1 MRYIILPLVLT
12 TFLVACGDDQK
23 QQVTP
28 DSDARPEPALNG
40 DDQSSATT
48 SNEPAPTA
56 IDTVEDTAART
67 TDEKVPRNPL
77 RDVYFGELH
86 IHTAYSL
93 DAYIFGNVINDPFT
107 AYRFAKGE
115 SVKLPTGQEK
125 KIIAPLDFMAVTDHA
140 EVLGEY
146 EMCTNDEMAE
156 YDSEICQQIRANDMK
171 IYQALFDGVQK
182 NPSERLADL
191 CGEDGKKCRDAVT
204 GPWQRIQQAAA
215 ENYEPG
221 NFTSLVAYEYSN
233 VAPEGAGGMMHRNVI
248 YRSDKVPETVFSAF
262 EGSAEDLLRWL
273 EKNCTGDCQVLTIPH
288 NPNFYWGRL
297 YWGKN
302 TDGTEWTQDIVE
314 LRERMDRLVEV
325 MQVKGNSECQTGI
338 MTSDEACNFEMVFEK
353 CAADKVAGCAN
364 EYGLVRNGLKF
375 GLRHQADLG
384 VNPFKQGII
393 ASTDNHNA
401 TPSDTTESE
410 FMGHYAK
417 NDISPK
423 VRLGME
429 PNPTAAAMGMSGD
442 DDPTKLYNPG
452 GIAGVWAES
461 NTRES
466 IWDALHRKE
475 TFGTSGTRTK
485 IRMFAGFD
493 FAPDLHEKNNWVEVG
508 YQSGVPQGGDLSQAP
523 EGKSPTLMVWAQR
536 DPNSAPLARLQ
547 IIKGW
552 RTKDDR
558 LKEMTYDVACSD
570 GGEPDPETHQCP
582 DNGAKVDLEDC
593 SISSDKG
600 AAQLAAT
607 WTDPDFTPEENAFY
621 YARVLENP
629 VCRWS
634 FYDAM
639 KAKVEHPKELPATI
653 RERAWSSPIWY
664 TPQ

>member
-1 MRYIILPLVLT
+1 MRNFTGVVLAV
-12 TFLVACGDDQK
+12 LLLAGCGGKPESDITANDS
-23 QQVTP
+23 VTA
-28 DSDARPEPALNG
+28 DSAAAADEAAPVTADKSGEEVRG
-40 DDQSSATT
+40 RTGSA
-48 SNEPAPTA
+48 SNKSGE
-56 IDTVEDTAART
+56 
-67 TDEKVPRNPL
+67 VPSNPL
-77 RDVYFGELH
+77 RDAYFGELH
-86 IHTAYSL
+86 IHTSYSL
-93 DAYIFGNVINDPFT
+93 DAYIFGNVLNDPFS

-115 SVKLPTGQEK
+115 TVKLPTGQEK
-125 KIIAPLDFMAVTDHA
+125 KIIEPLDFVAITDHA

-146 EMCTNDEMAE
+146 EMCNNPKMQG
-156 YDSEICQQIRANDMK
+156 YDNEVCVQIRANDMK
-171 IYQALFDGVQK
+171 VYQALFAGVQK
-182 NPSERLADL
+182 NPSERLAEL
-191 CGEDGKKCRDAVT
+191 CGEDGKVCRDAVA
-204 GPWQRIQQAAA
+204 GPWQRIQQAAE

-221 NFTSLVAYEYSN
+221 KFTSLVAFEYSN

-248 YRSDKVPETVFSAF
+248 FRTDKVPETVFSAF

-273 EKNCTGDCQVLTIPH
+273 DDNCTGDCQVLTIPH

-302 TDGTEWTQDIVE
+302 SDGSEWNQGMVE

-325 MQVKGNSECQTGI
+325 MQVKGNSECVTGV
-338 MTSDEACNFEMVFEK
+338 MTSDEACNFEVVFPK
-353 CAADKVAGCAN
+353 CEGDNTVGCAN
-364 EYGLVRNGLKF
+364 EFGVVRNGLKF

-401 TPSDTTESE
+401 TPSDTVESE
-410 FMGHYAK
+410 FLGHYAN
-417 NDISPK
+417 NDASPK
-423 VRLGME
+423 VRLGLE
-429 PNPTAAAMGMSGD
+429 LNPTAAAMGMSGE

-461 NTRES
+461 NTREG

-485 IRMFAGFD
+485 IRLFAGFD
-493 FAPDLHEKNNWVEVG
+493 FPADMHSKDNWVAMG
-508 YQSGVPQGGDLSQAP
+508 YESGVPQGGDLSKAAD
-523 EGKSPTLMVWAQR
+523 GKAPTLMVWAQR

-552 RTKDDR
+552 RTADDK
-558 LKEMTYDVACSD
+558 LEEMTYDVACSD
-570 GGEPDPETHQCP
+570 GATPDPKTHQCP
-582 DNGAKVDLEDC
+582 DNGATVNLEDC

-600 AAQLAAT
+600 DAQLAAT
-607 WTDPDFTPEENAFY
+607 WTDPDFDPAEHAFY

-634 FYDAM
+634 MYDAK
-639 KAKVEHPKELPATI
+639 KAGVEHPKDLPKTI

-664 TPQ
+664 TP

>member
-1 MRYIILPLVLT
+1 MRPSIPVIVFCL
-12 TFLVACGDDQK
+12 FLSSCGGEERSK
-23 QQVTP
+23 QSVEN
-28 DSDARPEPALNG
+28 SDPEPKETMATNT
-40 DDQSSATT
+40 DDVSPSVAKEKDATSVKT
-48 SNEPAPTA
+48 
-56 IDTVEDTAART
+56 
-67 TDEKVPRNPL
+67 NPN
-77 RDVYFGELH
+77 RDAYFGELH

-93 DAYIFGNVINDPFT
+93 DAYIFGNVLNDPFQ

-115 SVKLPTGQEK
+115 TITLPTGEKK
-125 KIIAPLDFMAVTDHA
+125 KIIAPLDFVAITDHA
-140 EVLGEY
+140 EALGEY
-146 EMCTNDEMAE
+146 EMCTNAEMEE
-156 YDSEICQQIRANDMK
+156 YESETCKQIRANDMK
-171 IYQALFDGVQK
+171 VYQAIFEGVQK
-182 NPSERLADL
+182 NPSERLKAL
-191 CGEDGKKCRDAVT
+191 CGESGKVCREAAS
-204 GPWQRIQQAAA
+204 GPWKRIQQAAA

-221 NFTSLVAYEYSN
+221 KFTSLVAYEYSN

-248 YRSDKVPETVFSAF
+248 FRSDKVPETVFSAF

-273 EKNCTGDCQVLTIPH
+273 EKNCTGNCQVLTIPH

-302 TDGTEWTQDIVE
+302 SDGTEWTQDIVE
-314 LRERMDRLVEV
+314 LRERMDRLVEI

-338 MTSDEACNFEMVFEK
+338 MTSDEACNFELVFDK
-353 CAADKVAGCAN
+353 CTGDNTAGCTN

-375 GLRHQADLG
+375 GLRHQAELG

-393 ASTDNHNA
+393 ASTDNHNG
-401 TPSDTTESE
+401 TPSDTVESE

-423 VRLGME
+423 VRLGLE
-429 PNPTAAAMGMSGD
+429 PNPTAAAMGMSGE

-461 NTRES
+461 NTRAG

-485 IRMFAGFD
+485 IRLFASFD
-493 FAPDLHEKNNWVEVG
+493 FPADLHKQKDWVEVG
-508 YQSGVPQGGDLSQAP
+508 YESGVPQGGDLTQP
-523 EGKSPTLMVWAQR
+523 PRGKAPTLVAWAQR

-552 RTKDDR
+552 RTADDQ
-558 LKEMTYDVACSD
+558 LEEMTYDVACSD
-570 GGEPDPETHQCP
+570 GAAPNPTTHQCP
-582 DNGAKVDLEDC
+582 DNGATVNLEDC

-600 AAQLAAT
+600 AAQLATT
-607 WTDPDFTPEENAFY
+607 WTDPDFDPTENAFY

-634 FYDAM
+634 FYDA
-639 KAKVEHPKELPATI
+639 KAAGVEHPKELPDTI
-653 RERAWSSPIWY
+653 RERAWSSPVWY
-664 TPQ
+664 TPK

>member
-1 MRYIILPLVLT
+1 MRYVIYVLLAVLVT
-12 TFLVACGDDQK
+12 ACGSKADPEKATTEETPGLDASAEVAKSTADDSAK
-23 QQVTP
+23 
-28 DSDARPEPALNG
+28 SSEPAKATPG
-40 DDQSSATT
+40 TAESSR
-48 SNEPAPTA
+48 E
-56 IDTVEDTAART
+56 
-67 TDEKVPRNPL
+67 VPKNPL
-77 RDVYFGELH
+77 RDAYFGELH

-93 DAYIFGNVINDPFT
+93 DAYIFGNVMNDPFT

-115 SVKLPTGQEK
+115 TVKLPTGQEK

-146 EMCTNDEMAE
+146 EMCTNPKMKD
-156 YDSEICQQIRANDMK
+156 YDTEICEQIRANDIK
-171 IYQALFDGVQK
+171 VYQALFEGVQK
-182 NPSERLADL
+182 NPSERLVEL
-191 CGEDGKKCRDAVT
+191 CGEDGKVCRDAVT
-204 GPWQRIQQAAA
+204 GPWKKVQQAAA

-221 NFTSLVAYEYSN
+221 KFTSLVAYEYSN

-248 YRSDKVPETVFSAF
+248 FRSDKVPETVFSAF

-273 EKNCTGDCQVLTIPH
+273 DKNCTGDCQVLTIPH

-302 TDGTEWTQDIVE
+302 TDGTEWTEDIVE
-314 LRERMDRLVEV
+314 LRERMDRLVEI
-325 MQVKGNSECQTGI
+325 MQVKGNSECQNGI
-338 MTSDEACNFEMVFEK
+338 MTSDEACNFELVFEK
-353 CAADKVAGCAN
+353 CDADKVAGCTN

-410 FMGHYAK
+410 FLGHYAK
-417 NDISPK
+417 NDASPK
-423 VRLGME
+423 VRLGLE
-429 PNPTAAAMGMSGD
+429 PNPTAVAMGMSGD

-461 NTRES
+461 NTREG

-485 IRMFAGFD
+485 IRLFAGYAF
-493 FAPDLHEKNNWVEVG
+493 PDDLASKDNWVEVG
-508 YQSGVPQGGDLSQAP
+508 YKSGVPQGGDLPKAAGGKAP
-523 EGKSPTLMVWAQR
+523 KLMVWAQR

-552 RTKDDR
+552 RTADDK
-558 LKEMTYDVACSD
+558 LEEMTYDVACSD
-570 GGEPDPETHQCP
+570 GATPDPKTHQCP
-582 DNGAKVDLEDC
+582 DNGATVNLDDC
-593 SISSDKG
+593 SISRDKG
-600 AAQLAAT
+600 DAQLAAT
-607 WTDPDFTPEENAFY
+607 WTDPDFDPAEHAFY

-634 FYDAM
+634 MYDAK
-639 KAKVEHPKELPATI
+639 KAGVEHPKDLPKTI

-664 TPQ
+664 TP